1 MSEDIVERL
10 RSYEYAYE
18 PPLKAFDH
26 MDEAADEIERLRGLF
41 VLDGEQHAL
50 IVKGLTEAHEKRIS
64 KYFDEIER
72 LRAEN
77 GRLREAL
84 EPFGLVASIFEND
97 DADRTVSLGRW
108 YPSPILPEPGDFG
121 ADIKYTVADFRRAA
135 LALSKENK

>member
-1 MSEDIVERL
+1 MSDDIVERL

-26 MDEAADEIERLRGLF
+26 MDEAADEIERLR
-41 VLDGEQHAL
+41 
-50 IVKGLTEAHEKRIS
+50 
-64 KYFDEIER
+64 
-72 LRAEN
+72 AEN
-77 GRLREAL
+77 ERLREAL

-108 YPSPILPEPGDFG
+108 YPCPILPEPGDFG